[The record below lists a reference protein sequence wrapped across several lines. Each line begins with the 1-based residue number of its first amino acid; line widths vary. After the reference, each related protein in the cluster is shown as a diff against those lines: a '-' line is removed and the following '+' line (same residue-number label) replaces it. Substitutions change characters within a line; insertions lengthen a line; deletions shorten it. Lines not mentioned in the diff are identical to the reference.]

1 LPIPYVAGE
10 LLGVAMVIGALVANN
25 AYLRRRSA
33 RAR

>member
-1 LPIPYVAGE
+1 